1 MFVANAGKYTSPMD
15 PVGSIL
21 DLLGHDADGKS
32 SKHILPSGGLI
43 VIYHGFMVFSW
54 KHKSTWYLKDGPQVR
69 KSRGMDS

>member
-1 MFVANAGKYTSPMD
+1 MFVANVGKYTSPMD

-32 SKHILPSGGLI
+32 SGLI
-43 VIYHGFMVFSW
+43 VIYHGFMVFSC
-54 KHKSTWYLKDGPQVR
+54 KHKSTWYLKDGPPVR